1 MALPALLPTPQQL
14 STWLPEVIEGAH
26 HEEVA
31 HGAGADGAAAK
42 AVDEIVEGGIGAAGA
57 FGDDRL
63 APILA
68 EVADVVE
75 ADSHAVG
82 VLNRQ
87 GCRSFEISIP
97 WPQVGRLGEETGQKG
112 GPRRGLPI
120 FGRGAV
126 MRVWRQKFVSE
137 SDIWRV

>member
-1 MALPALLPTPQQL
+1 MAVPALLPAPQQL
-14 STWLPEVIEGAH
+14 SARLPEPVEGAH
-26 HEEVA
+26 HDEVA
-31 HGAGADGAAAK
+31 HSAGADGAAPK
-42 AVDEIVEGGIGAAGA
+42 AVDEIVEGGVDATGA

-63 APILA
+63 ATILA

-75 ADSHAVG
+75 ADAHAVG

-87 GCRSFEISIP
+87 GCRGFEIPIP

-126 MRVWRQKFVSE
+126 MRASRQKFVSE
-137 SDIWRV
+137 PDIWRV